1 MAKFKEY
8 STEQGELIPMYLS
21 EWIPDDHLVRLISD
35 IVDQLDLLVITKH
48 YSNRG
53 EEAYHP
59 ALMLKLLFY
68 GYATGVFTSR
78 KIHTAMD
85 ENIPFRWLCGGL
97 KPDFRTISDFRKDH
111 VELLPGLFKQVVQI
125 AIKLGYASLG
135 HVSID
140 GSKLK
145 ANASKHKAMSRER
158 MKQEMERLESEIR
171 EALEKAQENDDLEE
185 AQLSLFPE
193 STNNEVRDR
202 QMRLKKIKESL
213 KELEERKPEAKSKTA
228 AKDQINFTDSESR
241 IMDTKTQG
249 VIQGYNPQIAVDS
262 DHGLIVGLQMSNS
275 SSDQQ
280 QFQGV
285 LDSVEANTG
294 SMPKKASADAGYFSA
309 DNIQAAEKAK
319 VDAYIA
325 ASKEGKERGN
335 PYDKSNF
342 TYVPEADTYVCPVG
356 KILTLKQTV
365 HKNNDDKKSAWIY
378 ESDAC
383 GTCPFQNDCVKAKSG
398 KRTITRTES
407 DPIREAMRTKV
418 QSDAGK
424 EIYRQRKAIVEPAW
438 GQIKECQGFRQF
450 HLRGEDKVEGEFVL
464 LALSYNLRKL
474 HSAKYPK
481 PSTLYKREK
490 SAQRR
495 KSAV

>member
-21 EWIPDDHLVRLISD
+21 DWIPDDHLVRLISE
-35 IVDQLDLLVITKH
+35 IVDQLDLKEIIKD

-78 KIHTAMD
+78 KIRTAID
-85 ENIPFRWLCGGL
+85 ENIPFRWLCGGH

-111 VELLPGLFKQVVQI
+111 LELLPGLFKQVVQI
-125 AIKLGYASLG
+125 AMKLGYASLG

-140 GSKLK
+140 GSKVK
-145 ANASKHKAMSRER
+145 AHASKHKAMSRER
-158 MKQEMERLESEIR
+158 MKQEMERLETEIR
-171 EALEKAQENDDLEE
+171 EALVKTQAEENQDEGQIILVP
-185 AQLSLFPE
+185 A
-193 STNNEVRDR
+193 STNKEIQDR
-202 QMRLKKIKESL
+202 QVRLKKIQEAL
-213 KELEERKPEAKSKTA
+213 LELEERKPEAESKTA

-262 DHGLIVGLQMSNS
+262 DQGIIVGIEMSNS
-275 SSDQQ
+275 SSDQK
-280 QFQGV
+280 QFEGV
-285 LDSVEANTG
+285 LTSIKESTG
-294 SMPKKASADAGYFSA
+294 SMPEKLTADAGYFSA
-309 DNIQAAEKAK
+309 DNMKAAEKAE

-325 ASKEGKERGN
+325 ASKEGKENGN
-335 PYDKSNF
+335 SYDKNNF
-342 TYVPEADTYVCPVG
+342 TYAPETDTYSCPAG

-365 HKNNDDKKSAWIY
+365 HEKNEKKATEWIY
-378 ESDAC
+378 ETEAC
-383 GTCPFQNDCVKAKSG
+383 LTCPFQKDCVRAKSG
-398 KRTITRTES
+398 KRTVKRTES
-407 DPIREAMRTKV
+407 DPVREAMRTKV

-424 EIYRQRKAIVEPAW
+424 EVYRQRKGIVEPAW
-438 GQIKECQGFRQF
+438 GQMKECQGFRQF
-450 HLRGEDKVEGEFVL
+450 HLRGEDKVEGEFTL
-464 LALSYNLRKL
+464 LAISYNLRKL
-474 HSAKYPK
+474 HSARHPK

-490 SAQRR
+490 SAQKRR
-495 KSAV
+495 NAA